1 MSLAEIAKRVPVIQA
16 SGTNYEIGFAHG
28 KYGKKQI
35 EVMLCN
41 MKSGVKKTTG
51 HEWKACTEIAA
62 AFLPA
67 VKDRVPQ
74 YLEEIQGMADG
85 SGFSFEDLF
94 TLNCRT
100 ELGQQFGCRLGTN
113 VEAALRL
120 AGGCSVVGANQTR
133 TADKTTI
140 YGQNW
145 DAPHAQIP
153 AIVFVIVKQK
163 EKPDIAWVGE
173 AGLLCRMAG
182 MNSAGIGLGG
192 NSLFTD
198 APIDFE
204 GLPLQFAY
212 RSIMDQSTFPDAVAA
227 AVESRVA
234 SNINFMICGPE
245 GEMVNLEMEYKGYG
259 MVYMKNGVICHAN
272 TYRHPK
278 LPRAPYR
285 EIDRFPKDELRAY
298 RLECLMEGLTGNE
311 ITAEDLMGI
320 LSDHKANYPTS
331 ICQHASDFATLTSTV
346 CDLNKKVMYVAVGS
360 PCKGYIAVRPFS
372 EQLEKNG
379 TV

>member
-1 MSLAEIAKRVPVIQA
+1 MSLKEIAKQVPVIRA

-35 EVMLCN
+35 EITLAN
-41 MKSGVKKTTG
+41 LKAGVKRTTG
-51 HEWKACTEIAA
+51 HQWEACTGLAA

-67 VKDRVPQ
+67 VRAMVPQ
-74 YLEEIQGMADG
+74 YLEEIKGIADG
-85 SGFSFEDLF
+85 GGFSFEDIF

-100 ELGQQFGCRLGTN
+100 ELGQQFSHRLGTN

-120 AGGCSVVGANQTR
+120 AGGCSVVGVNHTR
-133 TADKTTI
+133 TAGKTTI

-145 DAPHAQIP
+145 DAPHAQTP
-153 AIVFVIVKQK
+153 TLVFVIAVQK
-163 EKPDIAWVGE
+163 DRPDIAWIGE
-173 AGLLCRMAG
+173 AGLLCRMSG

-212 RSIMDQSTFPDAVAA
+212 RYIMDQSTFPDAVAA
-227 AVESRVA
+227 AVSSRVA

-245 GEMVNLEMEYKGYG
+245 GEMVNLEMEYRGYG
-259 MVYMKNGVICHAN
+259 MLYMKNGVICHAN
-272 TYRHPK
+272 SYRHPK

-285 EIDRFPKDELRAY
+285 EIDRFPRDELRAY
-298 RLECLMEGLTGNE
+298 RLECLTEGLAGNAV
-311 ITAEDLMGI
+311 TAEDLMEI

-331 ICQHASDFATLTSTV
+331 ICQHADDFATLTSTV
-346 CDLNKKVMYVAVGS
+346 CDLNKLEMHVALGN
-360 PCKGYIAVRPFS
+360 PCKGYVTVQPFS
-372 EQLEKNG
+372 EE
-379 TV
+379 